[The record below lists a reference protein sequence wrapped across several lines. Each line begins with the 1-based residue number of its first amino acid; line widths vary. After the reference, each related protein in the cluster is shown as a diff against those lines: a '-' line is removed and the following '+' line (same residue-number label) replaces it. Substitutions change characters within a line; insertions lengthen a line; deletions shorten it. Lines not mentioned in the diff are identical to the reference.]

1 MIEVEVEDLGDGIP
15 ATERELVFEAFYR
28 GGADAPRSTNGAG
41 LGLAV
46 SRAIVDAHG
55 GKIWLPSTQVGTRV
69 RFSVP
74 IAA

>member
-1 MIEVEVEDLGDGIP
+1 VRDLGLLGIAP
-15 ATERELVFEAFYR
+15 DLGEEQAALEKCHC
-28 GGADAPRSTNGAG
+28 ADALRSTNGAG

-46 SRAIVDAHG
+46 VRAIVDVHG
-55 GKIWLPSTQVGTRV
+55 GQIWLPGTRTGTRV